1 VRAALIIGMLC
12 VAQLAAASPDA
23 ICTVFEISATK
34 DKDASMDADLKP
46 LSKQLAQAPFSAWNV
61 FKLLGKQSAELYQGK
76 PNALTLTVGN
86 ASLMLRGRG
95 AAIVNLEVLINNAK
109 GNRVVSAKPDLPVDE
124 WLVFGSGN
132 KDGHLLAL
140 RCK

>member
-1 VRAALIIGMLC
+1 MRLAVMIAALCI
-12 VAQLAAASPDA
+12 AQFAYADSDA
-23 ICTVFEISATK
+23 KCTVYEISATK
-34 DKDASMDADLKP
+34 EDKPAMDAELKA
-46 LSKQLAQAPFSAWNV
+46 LANKLEQPPFSAWNT
-61 FKLLGKQSAELYQGK
+61 FKLLGKHDVSLLQGK
-76 PNALTLTVGN
+76 PNPLALSIGK

-95 AAIVNLEVLINNAK
+95 VASVQLEVLIDDAK

-124 WLVFGSGN
+124 WLVFGSGK